1 MPPANELESG
11 YLVSTRLM
19 DMNSTIL
26 PKEMQTFYI
35 HMYHIH
41 VHAIR
46 TQCHG
51 MDWDERPAMGAA
63 VLALKI
69 DRTALAKRATFRL
82 KWGSL
87 GRPTRIDHNGFV
99 AFSLRPIIAIVRTRS
114 SGFPQSPAP
123 QLNSC
128 ESYSEQRLH
137 NLLRSRSS
145 FLKRQPKGILYTSCA
160 NPEETF
166 PVPNSCKLAEI
177 SPASNF

>member
-51 MDWDERPAMGAA
+51 MD
-63 VLALKI
+63 
-69 DRTALAKRATFRL
+69 
-82 KWGSL
+82 
-87 GRPTRIDHNGFV
+87 
-99 AFSLRPIIAIVRTRS
+99 
-114 SGFPQSPAP
+114 
-123 QLNSC
+123 
-128 ESYSEQRLH
+128 
-137 NLLRSRSS
+137 
-145 FLKRQPKGILYTSCA
+145 
-160 NPEETF
+160 
-166 PVPNSCKLAEI
+166 
-177 SPASNF
+177 